1 MPVENATGAATAAR
15 PRIGFVGLGI
25 MGASMAANLQ
35 KAGYDVT
42 VHDARPE
49 AAASHR
55 ANGAHWARSPAELA
69 TTSDVIFLSLPGPP
83 EVEAVVFGHDGLA
96 DAVRPGT
103 ALFDLSTNSVSM
115 IRRVHAALAQRGTD
129 VFDAP
134 VSGGPPGARS
144 GKLALWVGGDE
155 AGFNRHRPVLSAIGD
170 RVRYLGPVGSGL
182 VAKLVTNC
190 ASAAI
195 SCVMAEVFT
204 MGVKAGMDPL
214 TLWQAAREG
223 ALGRART
230 FDGLADHFLTG
241 SYDPPDFMGRLLY
254 KDVALAT
261 ALGRELGV
269 PMRVSNLVTEE
280 ITEALNR
287 GWGERDRWAFM
298 LLQQERSGVHVA
310 VDNARIQSVLEQ
322 DPRAPCDPRWKPA
335 PAPAGT

>member
-1 MPVENATGAATAAR
+1 MPLEKAAVGTAASPFR
-15 PRIGFVGLGI
+15 VGFIGLGI

-35 KAGYDVT
+35 KAGFDVT
-42 VHDARPE
+42 VHDVRAGAAE
-49 AAASHR
+49 AHR
-55 ANGAHWARSPAELA
+55 ANGARWADTPAELA
-69 TTSDVIFLSLPGPP
+69 ALSDVIFLSLPGPP
-83 EVEAVVFGHDGLA
+83 EVESVVFGPEGVA
-96 DAVRPGT
+96 STIRPGT

-115 IRRVHAALAQRGTD
+115 IRRVHATLATRGAE
-129 VFDAP
+129 VLDAP

-155 AGFNRHRPVLSAIGD
+155 AVFTRWRPVLTAIGD

-310 VDNARIQSVLEQ
+310 VDSARIQSVLEQ
-322 DPRAPCDPRWKPA
+322 DPRAPCDPRWKPS
-335 PAPAGT
+335 PAAANA